1 MKALRFL
8 VTDDQMNDAVG
19 RRHEEPVKIFP
30 QLFDVIASRYAVYF
44 QE

>member
-1 MKALRFL
+1 MKALRFF

-19 RRHEEPVKIFP
+19 RGHEEPVEIFS
-30 QLFDVIASRYAVYF
+30 QLFDVIASRYAVHF